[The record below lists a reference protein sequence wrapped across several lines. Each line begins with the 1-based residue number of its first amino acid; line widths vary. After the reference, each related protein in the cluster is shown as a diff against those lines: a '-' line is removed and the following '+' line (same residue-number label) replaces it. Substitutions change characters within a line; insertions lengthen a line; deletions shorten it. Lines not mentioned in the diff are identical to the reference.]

1 MELEED
7 RGYSIH
13 CPSLP
18 RCSSQGADR
27 AEALEMIS
35 EAIGLVLED
44 RKRKGD
50 SAVEALPLADTPE
63 LMAQEAREI
72 LEDRIEYGLPLAI
85 EFSEVTVPTPIP
97 V

>member
-1 MELEED
+1 
-7 RGYSIH
+7 
-13 CPSLP
+13 
-18 RCSSQGADR
+18 
-27 AEALEMIS
+27 MIS

-72 LEDRIEYGLPLAI
+72 LEDRIEFGLPLAI

-97 V
+97 A

>member
-1 MELEED
+1 LELEED

-18 RCSSQGADR
+18 GCSSRGADR

-72 LEDRIEYGLPLAI
+72 LEDRIEFGLPLAI

-97 V
+97 A